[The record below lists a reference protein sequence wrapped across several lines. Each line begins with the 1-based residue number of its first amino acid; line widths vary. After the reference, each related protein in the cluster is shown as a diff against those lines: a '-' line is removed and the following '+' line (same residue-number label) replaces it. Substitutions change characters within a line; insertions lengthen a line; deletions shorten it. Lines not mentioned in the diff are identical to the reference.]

1 MYVVDGTSRI
11 IYYPSNYT
19 NYLWS
24 GQTLKRGDRNDYVK
38 TLQSWLYKAGFN
50 PGGIDGV
57 YGANTEKAVKEFQ
70 KKVGITA
77 DGIAG
82 KQTYQALQ
90 EYVRTQTTVS
100 RSNSSGS
107 DDRWTGQTLRE
118 GDRGQ
123 AVKDLQAKLQRL
135 GYNVGAVDGIY
146 GKQTAEAVK
155 SFQKAHGLTADGL
168 AGKSTYHAI
177 EQAIQQKNY
186 YNQKTII
193 QNKYKALEN
202 KVHSKDSTWEE
213 VVKSLKEIAKLG
225 FDFIIGDDIKT
236 LLNPSADT
244 IDKVIAALSFI
255 PGGKVVNG
263 GVKLSKTGEKLLLK
277 MDLQFFSE
285 INSFGKIIGKYS
297 DLEQLAKNTSPS
309 ELIKYLEKQGWKK
322 EVQPGGRKSG
332 PATIFTDPNT
342 GMVVRIH
349 ASPGEGTPY
358 FRVQNKSG
366 NYLDKNGNFPSN
378 ATRKELRDLTHFYFG
393 K

>member
-177 EQAIQQKNY
+177 EHAMQQKIY
-186 YNQKTII
+186 YNQKTIVE
-193 QNKYKALEN
+193 NKYKALEN

-236 LLNPSADT
+236 LLDGNAST
-244 IDKVIAALSFI
+244 IDKLIASLSFI
-255 PGGKVVNG
+255 PGGKVVNE
-263 GVKLSKTGEKLLLK
+263 GVKLSKMGSKVLLRL
-277 MDLQFFSE
+277 DLQFFAREAVHSVIRSLPE
-285 INSFGKIIGKYS
+285 NPK
-297 DLEQLAKNTSPS
+297 DLLKRGWQDVTDPRMKANTKMREYKDPVTG
-309 ELIKYLEKQGWKK
+309 LK
-322 EVQPGGRKSG
+322 VRFD
-332 PATIFTDPNT
+332 PATPGASGYEGKDHYHIYNPNAT
-342 GMVVRIH
+342 GKNDM
-349 ASPGEGTPY
+349 
-358 FRVQNKSG
+358 
-366 NYLDKNGNFPSN
+366 YLDINGNPVAKGSKASHIVIN
-378 ATRKELRDLTHFYFG
+378 RG
-393 K
+393 KK

>member
-1 MYVVDGTSRI
+1 MMYVVDGASRI

-24 GQTLKRGDRNDYVK
+24 GQTLKRGDRNDDVR
-38 TLQSWLYKAGFN
+38 TLQSWLYRAGFN

-90 EYVRTQTTVS
+90 KYVRTETTTS
-100 RSNSSGS
+100 QSNSSIS
-107 DDRWTGQTLRE
+107 NDHWTGQTLRE
-118 GDRGQ
+118 GNRGQ
-123 AVKDLQAKLQRL
+123 AVKDLQTKLQRL
-135 GYNVGAVDGIY
+135 GYNVGAIDGIY

-155 SFQKAHGLTADGL
+155 RFQKAHGLTVDGL
-168 AGKSTYHAI
+168 AGKSTYRAI
-177 EQAIQQKNY
+177 EQDIQQKNY

-202 KVHSKDSTWEE
+202 KVHSKDSTWGE

-236 LLNPSADT
+236 LLDPNANT

-255 PGGKVVNG
+255 PGGKIVNG
-263 GVKLSKTGEKLLLK
+263 EIKLAKLGSKIEVKFDQKFLSEISKTKP
-277 MDLQFFSE
+277 
-285 INSFGKIIGKYS
+285 IN
-297 DLEQLAKNTSPS
+297 LPS
-309 ELIKYLEKQGWKK
+309 YKAISIDMEHIL
-322 EVQPGGRKSG
+322 SG
-332 PATIFTDPNT
+332 HI
-342 GMVVRIH
+342 
-349 ASPGEGTPY
+349 
-358 FRVQNKSG
+358 KSG
-366 NYLDKNGNFPSN
+366 NRAKQSGKKDLFPENMTTKQIEKAIIEAYKNGKKLKSQGDRVKIEGYGGGMKIEMWVNLKTKIIETAYPKF
-378 ATRKELRDLTHFYFG
+378 
-393 K
+393 

>member
-1 MYVVDGTSRI
+1 MYAVDSVGRVT
-11 IYYPSNYT
+11 YPSNFT
-19 NYLWS
+19 NNLWS
-24 GQTLKRGDRNDYVK
+24 GQTLKRGDKNDYVK
-38 TLQSWLYKAGFN
+38 TLQSWLYKVGFN

-70 KKVGITA
+70 KKAGITA

-90 EYVRTQTTVS
+90 KYVRTETTAS
-100 RSNSSGS
+100 QSNSSNTN
-107 DDRWTGQTLRE
+107 DRWTGQTLRE
-118 GDRGQ
+118 GNRGQ
-123 AVKDLQAKLQRL
+123 AVKDLQTKLQRL
-135 GYNVGAVDGIY
+135 GYNIGTIDGVY
-146 GKQTAEAVK
+146 GKQTTEAVR
-155 SFQKAHGLTADGL
+155 SFQKANGLEVDGI
-168 AGKSTYHAI
+168 AGKITYNAI
-177 EQAIQQKNY
+177 EHMLQQKNY
-186 YNQKTII
+186 YDKKTVIE
-193 QNKYKALEN
+193 NKYKALEN
-202 KVHSKDSTWEE
+202 KVHSQDSTWGE
-213 VVKSLKEIAKLG
+213 VEKSLKEIAKLG

-236 LLNPSADT
+236 LLNPNADT

-255 PGGKVVNG
+255 PSGKVVSG
-263 GVKLSKTGEKLLLK
+263 GIRLGKTGEKLLLK
-277 MDLQFFSE
+277 LDLQFFSE

-309 ELIKYLEKQGWKK
+309 EFIKYLEKQGWKK
-322 EVQPGGRKSG
+322 EVQPGGGKSG
-332 PATIFTDPNT
+332 PATIFTDPDT

-349 ASPGEGTPY
+349 ASPREGTSY